1 MNCSNLTNCLN
12 RSSIQNCIVRV
23 GRSAVNHPKIAILF
37 SLCATLYFSKS
48 CRSFVAGYTP
58 AFVSTG
64 CGKAKAAFDRY
75 LGFASK
81 KVADEGEEGEKPS
94 DARADSKRADSK
106 AIPTSKDSAPGDGKG
121 SNEGVDG
128 SNS

>member
-1 MNCSNLTNCLN
+1 MNCSNLTNCLS

-64 CGKAKAAFDRY
+64 CGKAKAAFDSY
-75 LGFASK
+75 FGSGSK
-81 KVADEGEEGEKPS
+81 KTTSEVEGGKEESSGTQVGSKESNGE
-94 DARADSKRADSK
+94 
-106 AIPTSKDSAPGDGKG
+106 TEGTH
-121 SNEGVDG
+121 NE
-128 SNS
+128 